1 MLPPLIFEPLL
12 KRIRWG
18 GRRLGSHLQ
27 KPIGEGNDYAESWEL
42 ADHGSDQ
49 SRIIGGP
56 LNGTTLRQ
64 LMQSHPHELLG
75 TQAGLTQFPLLT
87 KFLDANDWLSL
98 QVHPDDAL
106 ARNFDAKENGKTE
119 AWVILDAQPESRICA
134 GLKSGVDAAAL
145 REGLQSGN
153 VEGLLHMIPVK
164 AGDCVFVPAG
174 TVHAIG
180 PGILLAEVQQQS
192 NITFRLHDW
201 GRVDANGQPREIHV
215 DQSITCT
222 DFARGPVSPV
232 VPVTLCDQDH
242 VFEELV
248 RCEYFVI
255 RRHTSLQ
262 RFEISTSNQFRIL
275 MCLNG
280 RAAVKTPGGAQSLRC
295 GITMLIPAEFGIVE
309 IVPQERLQVLEILCP

>member
-42 ADHGSDQ
+42 ADHGRDQ

-56 LNGTTLRQ
+56 FNGKTLRQ
-64 LMQSHPHELLG
+64 LMQSHPHEMLG
-75 TQAGLTQFPLLT
+75 AHAGLTQFPLLI

-106 ARNFDAKENGKTE
+106 ARRFDSKEYGKTE

-145 REGLQSGN
+145 REGLRSGN
-153 VEGLLHMIPVK
+153 IEDLLHMIQVK
-164 AGDCVFVPAG
+164 PGDCVFVPAG

-192 NITFRLHDW
+192 NITFRLYDW
-201 GRVDANGQPREIHV
+201 GRTDANGQPREIHV
-215 DQSITCT
+215 EQSIECT
-222 DFARGPVSPV
+222 DFARGPVFPV
-232 VPVTLCDQDH
+232 TPLTLCDQNH
-242 VFEELV
+242 IFEELV

-255 RRHTSLQ
+255 RRHTALE
-262 RFEISTSNQFRIL
+262 RFEISTSDQFRIL
-275 MCLNG
+275 MCLKG
-280 RAAVKTPGGAQSLRC
+280 RAVVRTPGGTQSLRG
-295 GITMLIPAEFGIVE
+295 GITMLIPAESGVVE
-309 IVPQERLQVLEILCP
+309 IIPQERLQVLEILCP